1 MSTPGKPTTGSAI
14 DALELL
20 RADHDKVKNLFREFE
35 ELKGND
41 DEDERKA
48 ELVDEICYELT
59 LHSMIE
65 EEIFYPTVRAA
76 IDDDDMMDEA
86 DVEHAGARE
95 LISQLEVMY
104 PGDDH
109 FDATVT
115 VLGEEIAHHIDKE
128 ENDMFAAARAA
139 AIDLDELGER
149 LAARKEELDEDLSSP
164 PSSIDAIDAALP
176 QNGARRAPRPPNE

>member
-1 MSTPGKPTTGSAI
+1 MSNPGKPKSGAAV

-20 RADHDKVKNLFREFE
+20 KADHDKVKSLFREFE
-35 ELKGND
+35 SLKGNE
-41 DEDERKA
+41 DEDERKS

-59 LHSMIE
+59 VHSMLE
-65 EEIFYPTVRAA
+65 EEIFYPVVRSA

-128 ENDMFAAARAA
+128 ESDMFEAVRAA
-139 AIDLDELGER
+139 GIDLEDLGEQ
-149 LAARKEELDEDLSSP
+149 LTARREELDEDLSSP
-164 PSSIDAIDAALP
+164 PSSIDAMEP
-176 QNGARRAPRPPNE
+176 HEGARRSPRAPN